1 MIRKYTELGFWGK
14 GTFLDHFERNAE
26 RYPEKEYVVDVKGR
40 VSFSKMSKI
49 VIILQ
54 VGFLILVQ
62 ERRSNCRDAPELG

>member
-1 MIRKYTELGFWGK
+1 LGK

-49 VIILQ
+49 VNNIAGRLLDFGSRKKI
-54 VGFLILVQ
+54 
-62 ERRSNCRDAPELG
+62 ELP